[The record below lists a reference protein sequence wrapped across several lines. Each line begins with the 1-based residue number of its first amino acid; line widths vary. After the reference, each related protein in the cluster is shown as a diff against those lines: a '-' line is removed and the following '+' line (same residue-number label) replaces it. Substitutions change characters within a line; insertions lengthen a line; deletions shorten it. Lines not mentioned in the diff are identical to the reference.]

1 MAAVF
6 PFASSKAQV
15 RARSSANWA
24 EVPGGKGLASMVSKL
39 ETTAYLAL
47 LFPSKT
53 KLLPSVYHISSELVR
68 GSSDSPS
75 RGFVQWSKVS
85 RQE

>member
-1 MAAVF
+1 M
-6 PFASSKAQV
+6 
-15 RARSSANWA
+15 SSANWT

-39 ETTAYLAL
+39 ETIAYLAL

-53 KLLPSVYHISSELVR
+53 KLLLSVYQISSGLAR
-68 GSSDSPS
+68 RSSDNPS
-75 RGFVQWSKVS
+75 QGFVQWSKVS